1 MFCSVVM
8 FVLYMN
14 IDQKLMNSLHGL
26 LNIEIDGLDCCV
38 ITTEYRTR
46 VHCIHMYHLVCNAL
60 VYVIYAVVA
69 GQYSYTIPYLF
80 CIVYSVSHVS

>member
-26 LNIEIDGLDCCV
+26 LNCEIDGLDGHV
-38 ITTEYRTR
+38 ITAEYGSR
-46 VHCIHMYHLVCNAL
+46 VHYIHMYHLVCNAL
-60 VYVIYAVVA
+60 VYVI
-69 GQYSYTIPYLF
+69 
-80 CIVYSVSHVS
+80 